1 MSGPEASTGQDR
13 VTRAKRALGA
23 AALALVAGP
32 PIGGVALGVIFGLWQ
47 LTKLPQ
53 KLVAGSFSPM
63 VVADTLQVI
72 LGTTGLFAVFSYVA
86 GWLAALVAAV
96 IFAIAAYLGWVVTL
110 ARALAVG
117 LAGGLAAA
125 VNFGSELGV
134 ESLLDDS
141 PGLAAALIYCS
152 LAASA
157 GVFFIARNAFP
168 ALIGQG
174 TSRPQ
179 PDRSGTDD

>member
-1 MSGPEASTGQDR
+1 MSGPDSAPRQDE
-13 VTRAKRALGA
+13 TARAKRALGA
-23 AALALVAGP
+23 AMLALLAGP
-32 PIGGVALGVIFGLWQ
+32 PIGGVALGLIFGLWQ

-53 KLVAGSFSPM
+53 KLVADSFSPM
-63 VVADTLQVI
+63 ILVDTLQVI
-72 LGTTGLFAVFSYVA
+72 LGTASLFAFFSYVA
-86 GWLAALVAAV
+86 GWLSALVVAM
-96 IFAIAAYLGWVVTL
+96 IFAIAAYRGWVVTL
-110 ARALAVG
+110 SRSLVAG

-141 PGLAAALIYCS
+141 PGLAAALVYCS

-157 GVFFIARNAFP
+157 GVFFIARRAFP

-174 TSRPQ
+174 ASRPQ
-179 PDRSGTDD
+179 TGVKDD

>member
-1 MSGPEASTGQDR
+1 MSGPDISARQDK
-13 VTRAKRALGA
+13 TIRAKRAVGA
-23 AALALVAGP
+23 AALALLAGP
-32 PIGGVALGVIFGLWQ
+32 PIGGVALGVVFGLWQ
-47 LTKLPQ
+47 FTKLPQ

-63 VVADTLQVI
+63 ILADTLQVI
-72 LGTTGLFAVFSYVA
+72 LGTTSLFAVFSYVA
-86 GWLAALVAAV
+86 GWLSALVVAV
-96 IFAIAAYLGWVVTL
+96 IFAVAVYLGWVVTL
-110 ARALAVG
+110 SRSLAVG
-117 LAGGLAAA
+117 LVGGLAAA

-157 GVFFIARNAFP
+157 GVFFIARRAFP

-174 TSRPQ
+174 NRLPHSE
-179 PDRSGTDD
+179 RSGTDD